1 MKKFAVMEIMGV
13 LGEKKYNKDLQIIEA
28 ETVKE
33 AVEVYRQ
40 DRPHSVEI
48 VAHDMDEDSTY
59 YVFQENALAWTGT
72 KMEYI
77 RRK

>member
-1 MKKFAVMEIMGV
+1 MKKFAVMEIMRM
-13 LGEKKYNKDLQIIEA
+13 LGEKYNKYVQIIEA
-28 ETVKE
+28 ETAKE
-33 AVEVYRQ
+33 AVEIYRQ

-48 VAHDMDEDSTY
+48 VAHDTDEDSTY
-59 YVFQENALAWTGT
+59 YVFQENTLAWAGT

>member
-1 MKKFAVMEIMGV
+1 MKKFAVMEIMEM
-13 LGEKKYNKDLQIIEA
+13 LGEKCNKDVQIIKA
-28 ETVKE
+28 ETAKE

-40 DRPHSVEI
+40 DRPYSDEI
-48 VAHDMDEDSTY
+48 VAHDMGEDSTY
-59 YVFQENALAWTGT
+59 YVFQENVLAWTGT

>member
-1 MKKFAVMEIMGV
+1 MKKFAVMEIMRM
-13 LGEKKYNKDLQIIEA
+13 LGEKHNKDVKIIWA
-28 ETVKE
+28 ETAKE
-33 AVEVYRQ
+33 AIEVYRQ

-48 VAHDMDEDSTY
+48 VAHDTDENSTY

>member
-1 MKKFAVMEIMGV
+1 MKKFAVMEIMRV
-13 LGEKKYNKDLQIIEA
+13 LGEKHNKDVQIIEA
-28 ETVKE
+28 ETAKE
-33 AVEVYRQ
+33 AVEIYRQ

-48 VAHDMDEDSTY
+48 VAHDTDEDSKY
-59 YVFQENALAWTGT
+59 YVFKENALAWAGT